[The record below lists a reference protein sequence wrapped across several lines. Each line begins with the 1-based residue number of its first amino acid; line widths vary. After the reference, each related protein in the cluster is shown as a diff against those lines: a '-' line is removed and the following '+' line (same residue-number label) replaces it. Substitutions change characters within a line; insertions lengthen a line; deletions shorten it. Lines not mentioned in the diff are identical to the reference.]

1 MNSTTLYIFANW
13 KCHLSS
19 IEGRRWFDRFAARY
33 QPHGRLQ
40 VVVAPTVLSLETLAA
55 HLGQLRLPG
64 VALAVQDVSPFPK
77 GSYTGAVAADMI
89 TGLARYAIVG
99 HFERRRYFHE
109 TTMEVV
115 RKVGEVADAGLTP
128 LICVDDDVAV
138 AQLGALDDNL
148 AEAPLI
154 AYTPTPA
161 ANISVA
167 ASPARVAEAVSRL
180 RRLFPEW
187 PILYGGGVRA
197 DNVQE
202 YLGLAGLA
210 GVFVGGAS
218 LDPDGF
224 AAMCNQ
230 ATRYLKGE

>member
-1 MNSTTLYIFANW
+1 
-13 KCHLSS
+13 
-19 IEGRRWFDRFAARY
+19 
-33 QPHGRLQ
+33 
-40 VVVAPTVLSLETLAA
+40 
-55 HLGQLRLPG
+55 
-64 VALAVQDVSPFPK
+64 
-77 GSYTGAVAADMI
+77 
-89 TGLARYAIVG
+89 
-99 HFERRRYFHE
+99 
-109 TTMEVV
+109 MEVV
-115 RKVGEVADAGLTP
+115 RKVGEVVDVGLTP
-128 LICVDDDVAV
+128 LICVDDDIAV

-167 ASPARVAEAVSRL
+167 ASPARVAEAVSRI

-187 PILYGGGVRA
+187 SILYGGGVRT

-202 YLGLAGLA
+202 YLGLTGLA

-230 ATRYLKGE
+230 ATRFLQGE